1 HQVEEMVVEVSGA
14 TVESR
19 NLLRRPTL
27 DDLKRGDAALTLP
40 VALCN
45 HQIVAVTG
53 RDRLEGDLLNL
64 GGLVMTPCPPKR
76 PEAREIV
83 RSRSLRIVAL
93 RASTSST
100 QSGLLRRGAMM
111 AHRVSS
117 MLPA

>member
-1 HQVEEMVVEVSGA
+1 MVVEVSGA

-64 GGLVMTPCPPKR
+64 GGLVHDSLPAEAARGERDR
-76 PEAREIV
+76 PVPVLEDRGLEGV
-83 RSRSLRIVAL
+83 RSEEH
-93 RASTSST
+93 TSEL
-100 QSGLLRRGAMM
+100 QSRFDL
-111 AHRVSS
+111 V
-117 MLPA
+117 